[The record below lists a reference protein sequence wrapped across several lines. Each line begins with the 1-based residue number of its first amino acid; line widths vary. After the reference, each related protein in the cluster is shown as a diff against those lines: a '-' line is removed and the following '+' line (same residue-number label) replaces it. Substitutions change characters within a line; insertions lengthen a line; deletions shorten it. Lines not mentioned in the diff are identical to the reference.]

1 MNVTRALVMCAVLLL
16 AASASQAAYSG
27 VTITG
32 NGSLVFSGYTPSPIS
47 PGDTSIV
54 SSSWPNIM
62 ADDPLG
68 SGSTSATGTYS
79 KQWSFDFTTDP
90 AVTVTVNFTVTPDL
104 FTENPGDWASLDYW
118 VKLELYT
125 SVGSQYIDSDE
136 FHPAAVT
143 LVDGAT
149 LDEVEQVSLS
159 VTTHRVQ
166 GYSNN
171 ATLKLT
177 AYAGVEAFTADLPE
191 EPEEPEEPVT
201 IPAPGAIVLSSLGAG
216 LVGWLRKRKT
226 L

>member
-1 MNVTRALVMCAVLLL
+1 MNVRKALVMCAVLLL
-16 AASASQAAYSG
+16 TASASQAAYSG
-27 VTITG
+27 VTIAG
-32 NGSLVFSGYTPSPIS
+32 NGSLVFTGYQPDPIS
-47 PGDTSIV
+47 PANTSIV

-62 ADDPLG
+62 ANDPLG

-79 KQWSFDFTTDP
+79 KQWSFDFATDP
-90 AVTVTVNFTVTPDL
+90 ATTVTAKFTITPDL

-136 FHPAAVT
+136 FHPTPVT
-143 LVDGAT
+143 VVDGAT
-149 LDEVEQVSLS
+149 LNEAQEVSLS
-159 VTTHRVQ
+159 VTTHRVP

-177 AYAGVEAFTADLPE
+177 AYAAVEAFTADLPE
-191 EPEEPEEPVT
+191 EPEEPEQPPV